1 MQARLLQIDTALLS
15 QHVLVRRFREGDGAA
30 LYELVEDNYS
40 LLYDAFPRTLKEIS
54 DPEHAEFF
62 VRRRLADWHLQKG
75 YCFGIWHN
83 QTTELIGL
91 VRLFHIDWETPKGEV
106 GYFIDREYMGQGL
119 MTEALRIVQQFAFKQ
134 LVLEKLLLRTAME
147 NVASQRLARKCGF
160 RREGDLRGDFR
171 KLSGELID
179 TMLFGLTRSEYL
191 GI

>member
-1 MQARLLQIDTALLS
+1 MQARLLNIDTALVA
-15 QHVLVRRFREGDGAA
+15 QHVVIRRFREGDGEA

-40 LLYDAFPRTLKEIS
+40 FLFDTFPRMLREIRDKEN
-54 DPEHAEFF
+54 AEFF
-62 VRRRLADWHLQKG
+62 IRRRLSDWHLQQD

-83 QTTELIGL
+83 QSARLIGL
-91 VRLFHIDWETPKGEV
+91 VRIFHIDWEVPRAEI
-106 GYFIDREYMGQGL
+106 GYFIDRNYTGQGL
-119 MTEALRIVQQFAFKQ
+119 MTEALRAVQGFAFQQ
-134 LVLEKLLLRTAME
+134 LALEKLTLRTAME

-179 TMLFGLTRSEYL
+179 TMLFGLTRSEFL

>member
-15 QHVLVRRFREGDGAA
+15 QHVLVRRFQEGDGAI

-40 LLYDAFPRTLKEIS
+40 FLFDSLPRTLREIS
-54 DPEHAEFF
+54 DKENAEFF
-62 VRRRLADWHLQKG
+62 VRRQLADWHLQKG
-75 YCFGIWHN
+75 YCMGIWHN
-83 QTTELIGL
+83 QTTELIGM
-91 VRLFHIDWETPKGEV
+91 VHVFHIDWEIPKGEV

-119 MTEALRIVQQFAFKQ
+119 MTEALRIIQQFAFKQ
-134 LVLEKLLLRTAME
+134 LALEKLTLRTAME

-179 TMLFGLTRSEYL
+179 TMIFGLTRSEYL

>member
-15 QHVLVRRFREGDGAA
+15 QHVLVRRFQEGDGAR

-40 LLYDAFPRTLKEIS
+40 FLFDSFPRTLREIS
-54 DPEHAEFF
+54 DKENAEFF
-62 VRRRLADWHLQKG
+62 VRRQLSDWHLQQG
-75 YCFGIWHN
+75 YSFGIWHN
-83 QTTELIGL
+83 QSAEMIGL
-91 VRLFHIDWETPKGEV
+91 VRLFHIDWEIPKGEV

-119 MTEALRIVQQFAFKQ
+119 MTEVLRIIQQFAFKQ
-134 LVLEKLLLRTAME
+134 LALEKLVLRTAME

>member
-1 MQARLLQIDTALLS
+1 MQARLLNIDTALVA
-15 QHVLVRRFREGDGAA
+15 QHVVIRRFREGDGEA

-40 LLYDAFPRTLKEIS
+40 FLFDTFPRMLREIRDKEN
-54 DPEHAEFF
+54 AEFF
-62 VRRRLADWHLQKG
+62 IRRRLADWHLQQD

-83 QTTELIGL
+83 QSASLIGL
-91 VRLFHIDWETPKGEV
+91 MRVFHIDWEVPKAEV
-106 GYFIDREYMGQGL
+106 GYFIDRNYTGQGL
-119 MTEALRIVQQFAFKQ
+119 MTEALRILQGFVFKQ
-134 LVLEKLLLRTAME
+134 LALEKLTLRTAME

-179 TMLFGLTRSEYL
+179 TMLFGLTRSEFL

>member
-1 MQARLLQIDTALLS
+1 
-15 QHVLVRRFREGDGAA
+15 
-30 LYELVEDNYS
+30 
-40 LLYDAFPRTLKEIS
+40 
-54 DPEHAEFF
+54 
-62 VRRRLADWHLQKG
+62 
-75 YCFGIWHN
+75 
-83 QTTELIGL
+83 
-91 VRLFHIDWETPKGEV
+91 
-106 GYFIDREYMGQGL
+106 MGQGL
-119 MTEALRIVQQFAFKQ
+119 MTEALRVVQPFAFKQ